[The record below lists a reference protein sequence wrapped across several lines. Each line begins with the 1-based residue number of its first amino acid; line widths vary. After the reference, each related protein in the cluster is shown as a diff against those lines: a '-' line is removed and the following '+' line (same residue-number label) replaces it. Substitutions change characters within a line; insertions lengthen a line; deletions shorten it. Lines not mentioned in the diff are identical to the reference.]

1 MNAPSPNDRLRSML
15 SGAKAV
21 MNKVNENDSQKRG
34 VSRNEPLPPPNYND
48 VPSYPTQPQHQPQYT
63 QPNQHMQPQQV
74 ALLSEAEMM
83 QMRGVQYQAP
93 APVPTAGGYRNI
105 ANSKMDPRILEAMAK
120 NPIPQVSL
128 SHSFNASDVAD
139 LMVNHQP
146 NLPQRNIQETYQQ
159 TYQQPQGLSEQQIRS
174 IIKDE
179 MVNFVT
185 NYFTKNLSEQIKKTM
200 IKDMIAEGTIR
211 VKKKTPTQK

>member
-48 VPSYPTQPQHQPQYT
+48 VPVYPTQPQHQPQQYA
-63 QPNQHMQPQQV
+63 QPQQG

>member
-1 MNAPSPNDRLRSML
+1 MSAPSPNDRLRSML

-21 MNKVNENDSQKRG
+21 MNKVNENDSQKKG
-34 VSRNEPLPPPNYND
+34 VARNEPLPPPNYND
-48 VPSYPTQPQHQPQYT
+48 IPAYPTQPQHIQQPQYA
-63 QPNQHMQPQQV
+63 QPQQG

-83 QMRGVQYQAP
+83 QLRGVQYQAP

-120 NPIPQVSL
+120 NPIPQASL
-128 SHSFNASDVAD
+128 THSFNASDVAD
-139 LMVNHQP
+139 LMVNYQP
-146 NLPQRNIQETYQQ
+146 NNLPQRNIQESYQQ
-159 TYQQPQGLSEQQIRS
+159 SYQQPQGLSEQQIRS

-211 VKKKTPTQK
+211 VKKKTPTTQK

>member
-48 VPSYPTQPQHQPQYT
+48 VPVYPTQPQHQPQQYA
-63 QPNQHMQPQQV
+63 QPQQG

-200 IKDMIAEGTIR
+200 IKYMIAEGTIR